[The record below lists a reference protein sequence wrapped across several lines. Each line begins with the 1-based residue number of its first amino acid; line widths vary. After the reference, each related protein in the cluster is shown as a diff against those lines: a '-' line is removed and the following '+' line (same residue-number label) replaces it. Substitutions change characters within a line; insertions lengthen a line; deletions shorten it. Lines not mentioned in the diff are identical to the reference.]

1 MDAIVFRP
9 AEGLIVTGSEDRFMK
24 VRLLRQD
31 YQVSIFSKVWKIE
44 NWEEDVKNTE
54 VRWFAQVERKQ
65 QMHTIHIL
73 TSTLLYLSLC

>member
-24 VRLLRQD
+24 VRLLRRE
-31 YQVSIFSKVWKIE
+31 YRVSIFFKVWKIE

-54 VRWFAQVERKQ
+54 VRR
-65 QMHTIHIL
+65 
-73 TSTLLYLSLC
+73 LLMMLK